1 MTSLRLK
8 AAACLSLAL
17 LAGCATPATAP
28 TVFMVPPPNKPPE
41 VFAQDQAVCGNYAH
55 QVSAQTAQQ
64 INNQQFGSAVV
75 GTVLGAGL
83 GAAIGGGRGAAIGA
97 ASGATAGTLYGAS
110 TTAYGQLS
118 VQQQYDYAYS
128 QCMYS
133 RGNQVP
139 GFTPNVYQLPPPPPA

>member
-1 MTSLRLK
+1 MISLRLK
-8 AAACLSLAL
+8 AAACLTLAL
-17 LAGCATPATAP
+17 LGGCATPATAP
-28 TVFMVPPPNKPPE
+28 SVYIAPGANKPPD

-64 INNQQFGSAVV
+64 VNNQQFGSAVV

-97 ASGATAGTLYGAS
+97 ASGAAAGTLYGAQS
-110 TTAYGQLS
+110 TAYGQLS

-133 RGNQVP
+133 RGNQIP
-139 GFTPNVYQLPPPPPA
+139 GFTPNVYQLPPPPA

>member
-1 MTSLRLK
+1 MHSRRVTAASCVSLLLLSACASAPTAPSV
-8 AAACLSLAL
+8 AAAP
-17 LAGCATPATAP
+17 GR
-28 TVFMVPPPNKPPE
+28 NKPPE

-55 QVSAQTAQQ
+55 QMTEQAAQQ

-97 ASGATAGTLYGAS
+97 AGGATAGTLYGAQS
-110 TTAYGQLS
+110 TAYAQLS
-118 VQQQYDYAYS
+118 LQQQYDYAYQ

-133 RGNQVP
+133 RGNQIP
-139 GFTPNVYQLPPPPPA
+139 GFTPNVYQLPPPPQ

>member
-1 MTSLRLK
+1 MISLRWK
-8 AAACLSLAL
+8 ATACLTLAL
-17 LAGCATPATAP
+17 LSGCATAP
-28 TVFMVPPPNKPPE
+28 VAPSVYVTPGRNKPPE

-55 QVSAQTAQQ
+55 QMTEQTAQQ

-97 ASGATAGTLYGAS
+97 ASGAAAGTLYGAQS
-110 TTAYGQLS
+110 TAYAQLS
-118 VQQQYDYAYS
+118 LQQQYDYAYS

-139 GFTPNVYQLPPPPPA
+139 GFTPNVYQLPPPPQ